1 LELSAKY
8 NPWDDV
14 IAVLDE
20 AAEKLGMDKSEYASV
35 RHAER
40 ELTVAV
46 PVVMDDGRTEIFTG
60 YRVQHS
66 NVRGPYKGGFRY
78 YPESDQDEVRALS
91 AWMTFKC
98 AVVDIPY
105 GGAKGGVKCDP
116 TKMSQGELERLTRSY
131 TSKIFPIVGP
141 EEDIPAPDVN
151 TNAQMMAWFVDTYS
165 MMAGVYTPA
174 VITGKPVELGGS
186 LGRAEATG
194 RGCTFILMNVL
205 EKLNMKPENVTVS
218 VQGFGKVG
226 NVGAKLMQDEGCK
239 IVAIGDAY
247 TSLYKKDGINV
258 AAAIEYVKK
267 NKDSLLGYT
276 EPGMEV
282 ITNEELL
289 CLDVDV
295 LYPAALGNQIH
306 KDNAGK
312 IRAKI
317 IIEGANGP
325 TTREADQILAD
336 KGVIVPD
343 VVANAGGV
351 IVSYFEWVQN
361 NQGFYWSAEDVDDRL
376 QKIMSHSFH
385 ATYETAKLRKIDMR
399 LAAYMVGV
407 RRMAE
412 ACQLRG
418 WV

>member
-1 LELSAKY
+1 
-8 NPWDDV
+8 
-14 IAVLDE
+14 
-20 AAEKLGMDKSEYASV
+20 
-35 RHAER
+35 
-40 ELTVAV
+40 
-46 PVVMDDGRTEIFTG
+46 MDDGRTEIFTG

-336 KGVIVPD
+336 KGVIVLAD
-343 VVANAGGV
+343 VLANAGGV
-351 IVSYFEWVQN
+351 TVSYFEWVQN
-361 NQGFYWSAEDVDDRL
+361 KASFMWDEERVNNSLKAIMDKAFEDVWAIHKEKNVTIR
-376 QKIMSHSFH
+376 
-385 ATYETAKLRKIDMR
+385 TAAWMLALKRVVAVKKLRGIFP
-399 LAAYMVGV
+399 
-407 RRMAE
+407 
-412 ACQLRG
+412 
-418 WV
+418 